1 MPTIIGMNAD
11 GSPIYD
17 TPPLVAP
24 QPAAPGLMSMG
35 PPAAGPP
42 PPPGL
47 PPGARVAARPDGPPP
62 GQQGPA
68 GGAGLPSEG
77 IGQARE
83 AYGALGAWYDAQ
95 KAKLIAQQGTGGGVR
110 VEAKKE
116 KEQRTGVQRQRS
128 EGYAP
133 GTQRELEQLESG
145 PPPLE
150 QQVAPG
156 PRYSAREMLALT
168 DPPPT
173 AKTAKQR
180 EQWAQGLA
188 DDLTAKGISL
198 SQAQAMGVFAPRAV
212 PKPLAKIGGGAVEQ
226 WKADEAEERQQLIDA
241 LDARSKQAVEQTSMA
256 NQAAR
261 AKSEQWAERYGAG
274 GMQGIARAGAAAD
287 KRVADALLGTR
298 ETEKAEEGAGQM
310 VQDAEGN
317 WVFEQAQDREVWK
330 PGAIEQ
336 KGQAD
341 AAFQEQRSKML
352 EAQQAKIDSIM
363 GDIDKTAAEA
373 AGRVDPQGF
382 FANKSTV
389 DKIGIAIAQAMG
401 AFASGING
409 GPNHAANII
418 NAAIE
423 RDVAAQVTNLQEKRG
438 KLNDLQTLYKRVLDD
453 TGNKVLAA
461 DAARLALHARVDTML
476 AETQAQAGSEKAGLK
491 AQELANVRQQQLVRE
506 RAQLEERMRGT
517 VAETAKVIP
526 GQDAYITGPVD
537 NTRKIE
543 ELLHKR
549 VALGEGAAKLD
560 LATGGAMVD
569 AAKAQAAAKG
579 KEQPVITWQGQD
591 VRVRPGVPEAVV
603 TKAYDSASAGTTLLG
618 SLAELS
624 DQQKKLGAN
633 TMSRKE
639 AEIMVRSIVGAQIN
653 QLVGGGAMNND
664 EAASM
669 IGTLTDSMMG
679 GNAAGARERVAS
691 FVTRRVNDQMR
702 TIQAR

>member
-1 MPTIIGMNAD
+1 MPNIIGTNAD

-17 TPPLVAP
+17 SAPLIAPPP
-24 QPAAPGLMSMG
+24 PAGDMMSMG
-35 PPAAGPP
+35 PPPAPSPGG
-42 PPPGL
+42 GL
-47 PPGARVAARPDGPPP
+47 PPGARFRQPTEQQPPQAPQGGP
-62 GQQGPA
+62 
-68 GGAGLPSEG
+68 GLPSEG
-77 IGQARE
+77 IGQARTSN
-83 AYGALGAWYDAQ
+83 AALDTWYADQLA
-95 KAKLIAQQGTGGGVR
+95 KAARTQGTGGGVR
-110 VEAKKE
+110 VAAKPE

-128 EGYAP
+128 EGWRP
-133 GTQRELEQLESG
+133 ETQRELEQLESG

-150 QQVAPG
+150 QQAAPG
-156 PRYSAREMLALT
+156 PRYSAREILALS
-168 DPPPT
+168 DPPAT

-188 DDLTAKGISL
+188 DDLTAKGLSL
-198 SQAQAMGVFAPRAV
+198 ATADATGVFAPRAV
-212 PKPLAKIGGGAVEQ
+212 PKPLAKIGGGVVDQ
-226 WKADEAEERQQLIDA
+226 WKADEAEERQQLIAA

-256 NQAAR
+256 NQAKR
-261 AKSEQWAERYGAG
+261 AQSEQWAERYGAG
-274 GMQGIARAGAAAD
+274 GLQGIARAGAAAD

-317 WVFEQAQDREVWK
+317 WVFEQGQDREVWK

-341 AAFQEQRSKML
+341 AAFQDQRAKLL
-352 EAQQAKIDSIM
+352 EAQQAKVDSLM
-363 GDIDKTAAEA
+363 ADIDKTASEA
-373 AGRVDPQGF
+373 AGKVDPQGF

-409 GPNHAANII
+409 GPNHASNII

-423 RDVAAQVTNLQEKRG
+423 RDVAAQVANLQEKRG

-453 TGNKVLAA
+453 TGNKVMAA

-476 AETQAQAGSEKAGLK
+476 AETQAQAGSEKAALR

-506 RAQLEERMRGT
+506 RASLEERMRGT

-526 GQDAYITGPVD
+526 GQDAYVTGPVD
-537 NTRKIE
+537 NTKRIE

-549 VALGEGAAKLD
+549 LALGEGAAKLD

-579 KEQPVITWQGQD
+579 KEAPVLTWMGQD
-591 VRVRPGVPEAVV
+591 VRVRPGVPESVIA
-603 TKAYDSASAGTTLLG
+603 KAYDSTAAGATLLS
-618 SLAELS
+618 SLKQLE
-624 DQQKKLGAN
+624 DQQKKVGAN
-633 TMSRKE
+633 TLSRQE
-639 AEIMVRSIVGAQIN
+639 ARMLVRNIVGAPLN
-653 QLVGGGAMNND
+653 QLVGGGAMSND
-664 EAASM
+664 EASAM
-669 IGTLTDSMMG
+669 IDNLTDSATG
-679 GNAAGARERVAS
+679 GNAAAARQQVSTMVRTRVQ
-691 FVTRRVNDQMR
+691 DQLKA
-702 TIQAR
+702 IQAR